1 MVLVEGEGA
10 GCRLRAL
17 VLHGGCRLRA
27 LCAAWCWLKVKV
39 QGAGYG
45 HLCCMEGA
53 GYGCVLC
60 VRCVRALVLQVQ
72 VQGAGGV
79 LCAAY
84 I

>member
-1 MVLVEGEGA
+1 M
-10 GCRLRAL
+10 
-17 VLHGGCRLRA
+17 
-27 LCAAWCWLKVKV
+27 KVKV